1 MTHIIPLQSH
11 LKELQAQ
18 ASDADW
24 NGEQDKAKRLYSRA
38 KAVQDRI
45 DAGELYEVLF

>member
-11 LKELQAQ
+11 LKALQTQ

-24 NGEQDKAKRLYSRA
+24 NGEQDRAKRLYSQA
-38 KAVQDRI
+38 KAVQARI
-45 DAGELYEVLF
+45 EAGELYEVLF